1 MMDLL
6 IDVNVALD
14 ICAWRKPHA
23 ESSALAIANAQT
35 HNVGLWLYCGSTQN
49 LEYNLYHLLK
59 QENQKADR
67 PLNSKAVLAMARS
80 LLTEFAKDKQWL
92 AALAGEG
99 PVFEAPDPEDDQ
111 LIRALDRFPTGVI
124 KLLTRDEGLLA
135 EHPDLTISPE
145 VYCWQAPA
153 PTKIDFID
161 LKT

>member
-1 MMDLL
+1 
-6 IDVNVALD
+6 
-14 ICAWRKPHA
+14 
-23 ESSALAIANAQT
+23 
-35 HNVGLWLYCGSTQN
+35 
-49 LEYNLYHLLK
+49 
-59 QENQKADR
+59 
-67 PLNSKAVLAMARS
+67 MARS